1 VAVVPDLAS
10 AEDRKVVIDAG
21 AAIKL
26 QRLER
31 MGGHLFTTGGV
42 LREIRDEKARAL
54 LRTLPQEIQVKEPLP
69 QDIIF
74 TKHFAKLTGDLGF
87 LSSNDLDLIA
97 LTVRLHREDGGAPLR
112 ERPAV
117 LAQGAADEA
126 MSNFWAPPK
135 ASPSTG
141 SSAVPASESTP
152 IASSDAAAPA
162 AATEEATPESGQKK
176 DSCCA
181 HDSEPSVPAADEEG
195 WTAGTARIRKPM
207 AQAKGSLD
215 GDGDAAAAAAA
226 VAAALAAEDD
236 EDEDD
241 APKADDEE
249 SERGDE
255 DEEDGDSAGEWVT
268 SDNIRSFN
276 VGCRLANNVRVSC
289 ATSDYSVQ
297 NVLLQMGIPPL
308 TFEGYAVRTV
318 KLWGLV
324 CRACFHFSRDTE
336 KVFCPKCGNDT
347 VVRVPIVVGE
357 DGQPTVQNS
366 GRKLRT
372 KGMIFSMPKPQG
384 GRTWKPIMAEDEIY
398 IGGRDKALRHA
409 KNQSE
414 KERAARDPFNQDNM
428 EGAWFKRP
436 APGGSRG
443 GGGGGPRMQ
452 AGYGH
457 RTNPNANN
465 FKGFKGNKKK

>member
-1 VAVVPDLAS
+1 
-10 AEDRKVVIDAG
+10 
-21 AAIKL
+21 
-26 QRLER
+26 
-31 MGGHLFTTGGV
+31 

-74 TKHFAKLTGDLGF
+74 TKNFAKLTGDLGF
-87 LSSNDLDLIA
+87 LSSNDVDLIA
-97 LTVRLHREDGGAPLR
+97 VTVRLNREDGGAPLR
-112 ERPAV
+112 ERPAM

-126 MSNFWAPPK
+126 MSNFWAPVK

-141 SSAVPASESTP
+141 SSAVPAS
-152 IASSDAAAPA
+152 SDVAAPA

-181 HDSEPSVPAADEEG
+181 HDSQPSVPAADEEG
-195 WTAGTARIRKPM
+195 WTAGTARTKTIGKPM
-207 AQAKGSLD
+207 DQAKLSLD

-226 VAAALAAEDD
+226 VAAALAEGS
-236 EDEDD
+236 EDEEE

-249 SERGDE
+249 SERDDE

-336 KVFCPKCGNDT
+336 KCFCPKCGNDT
-347 VVRVPIVVGE
+347 VVRVPIIVGE
-357 DGQPTVQNS
+357 DGKPTVQNN

-428 EGAWFKRP
+428 EGSWFKRP
-436 APGGSRG
+436 APGGSRGG

-465 FKGFKGNKKK
+465 FKGFKGTKKK